1 MNDHTETLRTLGL
14 NGTVLGVTWLSDIE
28 LMLKII
34 LLILSISY
42 TVIKLYSHFKEKK

>member
-42 TVIKLYSHFKEKK
+42 TCLLYTSDAADE